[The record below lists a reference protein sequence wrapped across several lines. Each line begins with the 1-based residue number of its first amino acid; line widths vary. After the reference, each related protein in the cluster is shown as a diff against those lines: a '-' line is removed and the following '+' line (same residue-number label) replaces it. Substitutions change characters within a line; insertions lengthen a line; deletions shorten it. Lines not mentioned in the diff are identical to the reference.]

1 MNKCALLLILTLGCG
16 GGSNA
21 VRQESLTATD
31 LAPEQAKPKPKRTE
45 DCQSCIQRV
54 IDRYLDQQ

>member
-1 MNKCALLLILTLGCG
+1 MDKCALLLTLTLGCG

-21 VRQESLTATD
+21 VRQEPLTATD
-31 LAPEQAKPKPKRTE
+31 LAPEQPKPKRTE

-54 IDRYLDQQ
+54 IDRHLDRQ